1 MRKKIMQ
8 YQIEK
13 NDSQKLS
20 AGKVMRMNGI
30 SGRTL
35 KKIRQ
40 GAGKIFYDG
49 KEINEHTKINGR
61 AVITLQLNQEQPD
74 PNVVQSNLPIEIV
87 SEDPFFLALN
97 KDSHTTSV
105 PGPADSETTLA
116 NRALGYGQRQDPAFV
131 PHILTRLDFD
141 TSGVVLFA
149 KSNFIQSMVQE
160 QISNHTMK
168 KEYLAVVTGVLPSNH
183 GIIDL
188 PLKKES
194 YESARRI
201 VASDGKPSKTEYWVQ
216 EKLKNA
222 TLIKVRLHTGR
233 THQIRAHFAHLG
245 FPLVGD
251 ELYGGDTSLIKRQLL
266 HAAHLELVNPFTE
279 QSQSF
284 DAPLPDDFRAVLDQ
298 LRNK

>member
-13 NDSQKLS
+13 NDSQKET
-20 AGKVMRMNGI
+20 AGKILRMNGI

-40 GAGKIFYDG
+40 GAGKIFCDG
-49 KEINEHTKINGR
+49 KEINEHTKINGQ
-61 AVITLQLNQEQPD
+61 AVITLQLNQEKPD
-74 PNVVQSNLPIEIV
+74 PNVIQSDLPIEIV
-87 SEDPFFLALN
+87 SEDSFFLALN

-116 NRALGYGQRQDPAFV
+116 NRALGYGQRQAPAYV

-149 KSNFIQSMVQE
+149 KSNFIQSMVQN

-168 KEYLAVVTGVLPSNH
+168 KEYLAVVTGILPTDH
-183 GIIDL
+183 GIIDF

-194 YESARRI
+194 FESARRI

-216 EKLKNA
+216 ERLKNA
-222 TLIKVRLHTGR
+222 TVIKVRLHTGR

-245 FPLVGD
+245 FPLIGD
-251 ELYGGDTSLIKRQLL
+251 ELYGGNTTLIQRQLL
-266 HAAHLELVNPFTE
+266 HAAHLELINPFTNHP
-279 QSQSF
+279 QSF
-284 DAPLPDDFRAVLDQ
+284 DAPLPEDFKTVLDQ